1 MRILIENISFSYPS
15 NPVLKNVSF
24 QAGDGEILSILGPNG
39 SGKST
44 LLRLVARILLP
55 QTGTILLDDRPLN
68 SFRRKELARLI
79 GYVPQDVPWLFPF
92 TVMEVVLMGRS
103 PHVGR
108 SGFESDRDIAVA
120 REMMERTD
128 IVHLAHKAITEISGG
143 ERQRV
148 LIARALTQ
156 EPLLLLLD
164 EPNAHLDLRHQAE
177 ILRIL
182 RTLKDQRGLNILSV
196 SHDLNLAASFSNRI
210 LLLGKDGDG
219 GSAVLAL
226 GSPREVLTPRLIQR
240 VFGIEV
246 EVQAQPST
254 DTPRV
259 FLNADA
265 SLNKERL

>member
-1 MRILIENISFSYPS
+1 MRIRIENISFSYPS

-24 QAGDGEILSILGPNG
+24 QAGDAEILSVLGSNG

-44 LLRLVARILLP
+44 LLRLIARILLP
-55 QTGTILLDDRPLN
+55 RTGIILLDDRPLN

-108 SGFESDRDIAVA
+108 SGFESHRDIAVA
-120 REMMERTD
+120 AEMMERTD
-128 IVHLAHKAITEISGG
+128 IAHLAHKPITEISGG

-156 EPLLLLLD
+156 EPSLLLLD
-164 EPNAHLDLRHQAE
+164 EPNAHLDLRHQAD

-196 SHDLNLAASFSNRI
+196 SHDLNLAASFSDRI
-210 LLLGKDGDG
+210 LLLGGDG
-219 GSAVLAL
+219 EAGSAVLAL
-226 GSPREVLTPRLIQR
+226 GSPREVLTPPLIQR
-240 VFGIEV
+240 AFRVDVAV
-246 EVQAQPST
+246 ESRPGTEA
-254 DTPRV
+254 PRV
-259 FLNADA
+259 FLDTDA
-265 SLNKERL
+265 SLNKE

>member
-1 MRILIENISFSYPS
+1 MRIRIENISFSYPS
-15 NPVLKNVSF
+15 NPVLKNISF
-24 QAGDGEILSILGPNG
+24 HVGEGEILSVLGPNG

-44 LLRLVARILLP
+44 LLRLIARILLP
-55 QTGTILLDDRPLN
+55 RAGAILLDDRPLN

-120 REMMERTD
+120 KEMMERTD
-128 IVHLAHKAITEISGG
+128 VAHLAHKPITEISGG

-156 EPLLLLLD
+156 EPSLLLLD

-196 SHDLNLAASFSNRI
+196 SHDLNLAASFSDRI
-210 LLLGKDGDG
+210 LLLGEDGNT
-219 GSAVLAL
+219 GSAVLAV
-226 GSPREVLTPRLIQR
+226 GSPREVLTTRLIHR
-240 VFGIEV
+240 VFGV
-246 EVQAQPST
+246 EVAVEARPGT
-254 DTPRV
+254 EAPRV
-259 FLNADA
+259 FLNADV
-265 SLNKERL
+265 SLNKERQ